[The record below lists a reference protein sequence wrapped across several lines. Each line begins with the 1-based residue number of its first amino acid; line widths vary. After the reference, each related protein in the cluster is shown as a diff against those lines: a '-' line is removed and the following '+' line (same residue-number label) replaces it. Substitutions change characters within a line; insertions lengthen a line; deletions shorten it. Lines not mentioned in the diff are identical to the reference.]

1 MKRLNQPILVLGQES
16 ELDNFTTNNGAL
28 FYAEDTGTLHIKG
41 GTNDYTISGGGGA
54 LLNEVTGLPVTDST
68 ASAYRTGPMGIGE
81 IAPEEL
87 LDIVGS
93 ETVGTGGFKYQYTW
107 DSGAI
112 SRVQFGGQNVLSELG
127 VPANLI
133 EANLFDWFGIGAQ
146 AGYRSFLY
154 NGNVSAVSAAAG
166 KMSVGVGI
174 QSLAPGQLASFSV
187 FPDDLDVSTDF
198 MTRIATSRTGDGYA
212 YVQQATKTIANVRF
226 DTEPSVELRV
236 AGTPGGGL
244 ARHWFTPYYAS
255 FDKGFELTNYGAGTY
270 VQGFAHADQDATTI
284 GVTTRA
290 LGVDAGGQV
299 KEIDGFFG
307 GSVAPASATASGKA
321 GERRVVG
328 DFVYKCDADN
338 VWTRASLTFA
348 TW

>member
-1 MKRLNQPILVLGQES
+1 MA
-16 ELDNFTTNNGAL
+16 TNTEQFL
-28 FYAEDTGTLHIKG
+28 
-41 GTNDYTISGGGGA
+41 A
-54 LLNEVTGLPVTDST
+54 LLVKAANNPGNEPVQNKAVEILDKLLNLLIKEDGTDSPLADVGTGLPNTDIT
-68 ASAYRTGPMGIGE
+68 VDAYRTAKLGLGE
-81 IAPEEL
+81 ATPEEQ
-87 LDIVGS
+87 LDIVG
-93 ETVGTGGFKYQYTW
+93 TQVGATGGVKFDYTW
-107 DSGAI
+107 TSGAI

-127 VPANLI
+127 VPANNI
-133 EANLFDWFGIGAQ
+133 EANLFDWFGVGGQ

-154 NGNVSAVSAAAG
+154 NGDVSAASGAAG

-174 QSLAPGQLASFSV
+174 QSLVPAQLASFSV
-187 FPDDLDVSTDF
+187 FPDDLDVSTDWV
-198 MTRIATSRTGDGYA
+198 TRIANSRTGDGYA
-212 YVQQATKTIANVRF
+212 YVQQATKTLTNSRF
-226 DTEPSVELRV
+226 DTEPSVEIRV
-236 AGTPGGGL
+236 SGTPGGGL
-244 ARHWFTPYYAS
+244 ARAWFTPYYSS
-255 FDKGFELTNYGAGTY
+255 FDKGFELSNYGTGTY

-284 GVTTRA
+284 GVTTRS